1 MSPFLVVPSPPDS
14 YPPKFDASPRE
25 SEGREHL
32 MNQMHERPVVN
43 DSNQDKIRQGETGH
57 HVRYILI
64 ISCILVVLAF
74 VAVDLVVR
82 S

>member
-1 MSPFLVVPSPPDS
+1 
-14 YPPKFDASPRE
+14 
-25 SEGREHL
+25 

-43 DSNQDKIRQGETGH
+43 ASNQDKIRQGETGH

-64 ISCILVVLAF
+64 ISWVLVILAF
-74 VAVDLVVR
+74 VAVALFVR